1 MDFKVND
8 IVKVKVIDYWF
19 RGIIQSIDGEEAT
32 VKVPTFY
39 GYAPAIIVTDNVNNL
54 KEAK

>member
-1 MDFKVND
+1 MDVKVND

-19 RGIIQSIDGEEAT
+19 RGIIQSINGEEAT
-32 VKVPTFY
+32 IKVPTFY
-39 GYAPAIIVTDNVNNL
+39 GYAPAIIITDKIKNL

>member
-1 MDFKVND
+1 MKFEVND

-19 RGIIQSIDGEEAT
+19 RGIIQSINGEEVT

-39 GYAPAIIVTDNVNNL
+39 GYAPAIIVTDNINNL
-54 KEAK
+54 REAK